1 MISQN
6 DIEYLQDMVEREQ
19 MTADEAN
26 VEKVLTQR
34 VLIVK
39 SLPKTVRAA
48 LNAAVRDGKLRHK
61 RKEGRKP
68 EVYYHPNFE
77 YLANAE
83 RKRVERET
91 LVALIGVIVPPEG
104 EEENRWTLKS

>member
-6 DIEYLQDMVEREQ
+6 DMEYLVDMIERGE
-19 MTADEAN
+19 MTVDEAN

-34 VLIVK
+34 VLVVK
-39 SLPKTVRAA
+39 ALPKSVRVA
-48 LNAAVRDGKLRHK
+48 LNVAVRDGKLRHK
-61 RKEGRKP
+61 KKEGRKP

-83 RKRVERET
+83 RNRAEREMIA
-91 LVALIGVIVPPEG
+91 ALLGVIAPPEG
-104 EEENRWTLKS
+104 EEDT

>member
-6 DIEYLQDMVEREQ
+6 DMEYLRDMVERCE
-19 MTADEAN
+19 MSADEAN

-34 VLIVK
+34 VLVAK
-39 SLPKTVRAA
+39 RLPRDVRAA

-61 RKEGRKP
+61 KKEGRKP
-68 EVYYHPNFE
+68 EVHYHPSFE

-83 RKRVERET
+83 RNRVEREI
-91 LVALIGVIVPPEG
+91 LAALIGVIAPPEG
-104 EEENRWTLKS
+104 EA

>member
-39 SLPKTVRAA
+39 SLPKTVRA
-48 LNAAVRDGKLRHK
+48 
-61 RKEGRKP
+61 EIGR
-68 EVYYHPNFE
+68 
-77 YLANAE
+77 ASCRE
-83 RKRVERET
+83 RV
-91 LVALIGVIVPPEG
+91 
-104 EEENRWTLKS
+104 

>member
-68 EVYYHPNFE
+68 EVYY
-77 YLANAE
+77 
-83 RKRVERET
+83 RVERET

-104 EEENRWTLKS
+104 EEEN

>member
-6 DIEYLQDMVEREQ
+6 DMEYLKDMVERGE
-19 MTADEAN
+19 MTVDEAN

-34 VLIVK
+34 VLVVK
-39 SLPKTVRAA
+39 YLPKSVRAT
-48 LNAAVRDGKLRHK
+48 LNAAVRDGKLRHEK
-61 RKEGRKP
+61 KEGRKP

-83 RKRVERET
+83 RNRVEREMIA
-91 LVALIGVIVPPEG
+91 ALLGVIAPPEG
-104 EEENRWTLKS
+104 EA

>member
-6 DIEYLQDMVEREQ
+6 DMEYLVDMVERGE
-19 MTADEAN
+19 MSADEAN

-34 VLIVK
+34 VLVVK
-39 SLPKTVRAA
+39 ALPKSVRAV

-61 RKEGRKP
+61 KKEGRKP
-68 EVYYHPNFE
+68 EVYYHPSFE

-83 RKRVERET
+83 RNRAERET
-91 LVALIGVIVPPEG
+91 LAALIRVIAPPEG
-104 EEENRWTLKS
+104 EEDT

>member
-6 DIEYLQDMVEREQ
+6 DVEYLKDMVERGE

-34 VLIVK
+34 VLVVK
-39 SLPKTVRAA
+39 SLPKSVRTA
-48 LNAAVRDGKLRHK
+48 LNAAVRNGKLRHK
-61 RKEGRKP
+61 NEDGHKP

-83 RKRVERET
+83 RRRVERET
-91 LVALIGVIVPPEG
+91 LSALIGVIAPPEG
-104 EEENRWTLKS
+104 EEDGNV

>member
-48 LNAAVRDGKLRHK
+48 LNAGVRDGKLRHK

-104 EEENRWTLKS
+104 EEDT

>member
-61 RKEGRKP
+61 GKK
-68 EVYYHPNFE
+68 
-77 YLANAE
+77 A
-83 RKRVERET
+83 
-91 LVALIGVIVPPEG
+91 
-104 EEENRWTLKS
+104 ENRRSIIIQILNIWQTQNESEWKEKRLWR

>member
-6 DIEYLQDMVEREQ
+6 DIEYLQDMVERGEIS
-19 MTADEAN
+19 ADEAN

-39 SLPKTVRAA
+39 SLPKSVRSA
-48 LNAAVRDGKLRHK
+48 LNAAVRNGKLRHK
-61 RKEGRKP
+61 KKECHKP

-83 RKRVERET
+83 RNRAEREMIE
-91 LVALIGVIVPPEG
+91 ALIGVVAPPEG
-104 EEENRWTLKS
+104 EEDSNV

>member
-39 SLPKTVRAA
+39 SLPKTVRA
-48 LNAAVRDGKLRHK
+48 
-61 RKEGRKP
+61 
-68 EVYYHPNFE
+68 
-77 YLANAE
+77 
-83 RKRVERET
+83 
-91 LVALIGVIVPPEG
+91 
-104 EEENRWTLKS
+104 EN

>member
-6 DIEYLQDMVEREQ
+6 DMEYLMDMVERGE
-19 MTADEAN
+19 MSADEAN

-34 VLIVK
+34 VLVAK
-39 SLPKTVRAA
+39 SLPRSVRAA
-48 LNAAVRDGKLRHK
+48 LNAAVKDGKLGHK
-61 RKEGRKP
+61 TKEGRRP
-68 EVYYHPNFE
+68 EVYYHPKFE

-91 LVALIGVIVPPEG
+91 IAAFLGAIVSTESK
-104 EEENRWTLKS
+104 EDA

>member
-6 DIEYLQDMVEREQ
+6 DMEYLVDMVERGKIS
-19 MTADEAN
+19 ADEAN

-39 SLPKTVRAA
+39 SLPRSVRAA
-48 LNAAVRDGKLRHK
+48 LNTAVKDGRLGHK
-61 RKEGRKP
+61 AKEGRRP
-68 EVYYHPNFE
+68 EVYYHPKFE

-91 LVALIGVIVPPEG
+91 IAALFGVIASTEG
-104 EEENRWTLKS
+104 KEST

>member
-6 DIEYLQDMVEREQ
+6 DMEYLQDMVERGE
-19 MTADEAN
+19 MTVDEAN

-34 VLIVK
+34 VLVVK
-39 SLPKTVRAA
+39 SLPKSVRAA
-48 LNAAVRDGKLRHK
+48 LNPAVRDGKLRHK
-61 RKEGRKP
+61 KKKGRKP

-83 RKRVERET
+83 RNRAEREMIA
-91 LVALIGVIVPPEG
+91 ALLGVIAPPEG
-104 EEENRWTLKS
+104 EEDT

>member
-6 DIEYLQDMVEREQ
+6 DMEYLQDMVERGE
-19 MTADEAN
+19 MTVDEAN

-34 VLIVK
+34 VLVVK
-39 SLPKTVRAA
+39 SLPKSVRAA
-48 LNAAVRDGKLRHK
+48 INAAVRDGKLRHK
-61 RKEGRKP
+61 NKKGRKP

-83 RKRVERET
+83 RNRAEREMIA
-91 LVALIGVIVPPEG
+91 ALLGVIALPEG
-104 EEENRWTLKS
+104 EEDT

>member
-6 DIEYLQDMVEREQ
+6 DIEYLQDMVERGK

-34 VLIVK
+34 VLVVT
-39 SLPKTVRAA
+39 SLPKSVRAA
-48 LNAAVRDGKLRHK
+48 LNAAVRDGKLRLK
-61 RKEGRKP
+61 KKEGRKP

-77 YLANAE
+77 YLAYEERNRAE
-83 RKRVERET
+83 KET
-91 LVALIGVIVPPEG
+91 IAALIGVIAPPEG
-104 EEENRWTLKS
+104 EEET

>member
-6 DIEYLQDMVEREQ
+6 DMEYLKDMVERGE
-19 MTADEAN
+19 MTVDEAN

-34 VLIVK
+34 VLVVK
-39 SLPKTVRAA
+39 SLPKSVRVA
-48 LNAAVRDGKLRHK
+48 LNGAVGDGKLGHK
-61 RKEGRKP
+61 KKEGRKP

-83 RKRVERET
+83 RNRAEREMIA
-91 LVALIGVIVPPEG
+91 ALLGVIAPPEG
-104 EEENRWTLKS
+104 EEDAK

>member
-6 DIEYLQDMVEREQ
+6 DIEYLQDMVERGE
-19 MTADEAN
+19 MSADEAN

-39 SLPKTVRAA
+39 SLPKSVRAA
-48 LNAAVRDGKLRHK
+48 LNAAVQDGKLRRK
-61 RKEGRKP
+61 KKEGRKP

-83 RKRVERET
+83 RNRVEKEMIA
-91 LVALIGVIVPPEG
+91 ALIGVIAPQEG
-104 EEENRWTLKS
+104 EA

>member
-6 DIEYLQDMVEREQ
+6 DMEYVRDRVERGEINV
-19 MTADEAN
+19 DEEN

-34 VLIVK
+34 VLVVK
-39 SLPKTVRAA
+39 ALHKSVRAA
-48 LNAAVRDGKLRHK
+48 LNAAVRNGKLRHK
-61 RKEGRKP
+61 NKEGRKP

-83 RKRVERET
+83 RNRVEREMIA
-91 LVALIGVIVPPEG
+91 ALLGVIVPPEG
-104 EEENRWTLKS
+104 EEDT

>member
-6 DIEYLQDMVEREQ
+6 DLEYLSDMVERGE
-19 MTADEAN
+19 MSADEAN

-34 VLIVK
+34 VLVVK
-39 SLPKTVRAA
+39 SLPKSVRSA
-48 LNAAVRDGKLRHK
+48 LNAAVRNGKLRHK
-61 RKEGRKP
+61 NKEGRKP

-83 RKRVERET
+83 RKRVERE
-91 LVALIGVIVPPEG
+91 ALSALLGVIAPAEG
-104 EEENRWTLKS
+104 EEDHNG